1 MTTKSKLKL
10 EFHPLTLKRWKDF
23 ENLFGEKGACAGCWC
38 MYWFM
43 NKKEYDEKRSD
54 GRTKKE
60 MKKIVKDNV
69 EPGIIVYADDK
80 PAGWI
85 AIQPREKYTKLSNS
99 KILQPIDDKPVWS
112 IVCFFVHKDYRK
124 MGISIE
130 LIKNACNFAASKG
143 GMIVEAYPTDT
154 KTKNSVPVF
163 IYTGTLSAFKKAGF
177 TEVARRS
184 ETRPIMRF
192 DVKQRTNT

>member
-1 MTTKSKLKL
+1 MKPQSKLDL
-10 EFHPLTLKRWKDF
+10 SFHPLTVERWKDF

-69 EPGIIVYADDK
+69 EPGIIAYADNK

-85 AIQPREKYTKLSNS
+85 AIQPREKYPRLSNS

-130 LIKNACNFAASKG
+130 LIKKACDFAASKG

-154 KTKNSVPVF
+154 RTKYSAPVF

-177 TEVARRS
+177 KEVARRS

-192 DVKQRTNT
+192 EVKQRNNA